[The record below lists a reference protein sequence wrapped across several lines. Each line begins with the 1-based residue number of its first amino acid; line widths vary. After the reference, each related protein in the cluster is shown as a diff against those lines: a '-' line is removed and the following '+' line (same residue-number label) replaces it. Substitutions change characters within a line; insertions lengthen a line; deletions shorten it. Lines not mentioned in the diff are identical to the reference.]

1 MTCVRC
7 QGIMIGVA
15 PLYLLSTD
23 SYHPSGSDLLE
34 GEAWQCVNCGEYV
47 DEVILDNRASRPSTA
62 AVMA

>member
-1 MTCVRC
+1 
-7 QGIMIGVA
+7 MIGVP

-34 GEAWQCVNCGEYV
+34 GEAWQCVNCGEYL
-47 DEVILDNRASRPSTA
+47 DEVILANRASRLSTA

>member
-7 QGIMIGVA
+7 QGFMIGVP
-15 PLYLLSTD
+15 PLYLLSSD
-23 SYHPSGSDLLE
+23 SYSPSGSDQLE

>member
-1 MTCVRC
+1 MTCMRC

-23 SYHPSGSDLLE
+23 AYSPSGSDQLE

-47 DEVILDNRASRPSTA
+47 DEVILANRASRLSTT
-62 AVMA
+62 AVMS